1 MDELEAREPGWE
13 LYRTF
18 LEVLREGSL
27 SAAARSLGLT
37 QPTVG
42 RHIDALE
49 AALGRSLF
57 VRTQR
62 GFSPTDVAEA
72 LRPYAESLAAT
83 SAALL
88 RVAAGQGGGVRGTVR
103 VTASDLIAV
112 EVLPS
117 ILGRLQ
123 ARHPELTVELVPSN
137 RVEDLLHRASD
148 IAVRMLRPTQGAL
161 VARHIGRIEI
171 GLYAHRAYLDA
182 HGTPSSVDGLAGH
195 ALIGF
200 DRETAFTRALTRR
213 YPWIDR
219 RRFSLRTD
227 SDVAALAALRAG
239 CGIGACQVGIA
250 RRHPELVRL
259 FADEFVMELDAWLAM
274 HEGLRDMPPC
284 RSAFAALAE
293 GLGRYVDGT
302 L

>member
-1 MDELEAREPGWE
+1 MSELTAREPGWE

-27 SAAARSLGLT
+27 SAAARSLGST

-49 AALGRSLF
+49 AALGQSLF

-62 GFSPTDVAEA
+62 GFSATEAAEA

-88 RVAAGQGGGVRGTVR
+88 RVASDRGGGVQGAVR
-103 VTASDLIAV
+103 ITASDVIAV
-112 EVLPS
+112 EVLPP
-117 ILGRLQ
+117 ILAELQ
-123 ARHPELTVELVPSN
+123 ARHRQLAVELVPSN
-137 RVEDLLHRASD
+137 RIEDLLHRASD

-182 HGTPSSVDGLAGH
+182 RGTPASLDELDGH
-195 ALIGF
+195 TLIGF
-200 DRETAFTRALTRR
+200 DRETAFTRALTRQ

-219 RRFSLRTD
+219 QRLSLRTD
-227 SDVAALAALRAG
+227 SDVAAIAALRAG

-259 FADEFVMELDAWLAM
+259 FAEQFVMELDTWLAM
-274 HEGLRDMPPC
+274 HEGLRDVPRC
-284 RSAFAALAE
+284 RVAFAALAD
-293 GLGRYVDGT
+293 GLARYVDGT